1 LAKKAIG
8 GIAPM
13 ECRGIILNLTAET
26 HRAKRV
32 IIFYFVAESLVLWAR
47 SEMIGSAICPIYAWF
62 QVSGKNES

>member
-1 LAKKAIG
+1 
-8 GIAPM
+8 M

-32 IIFYFVAESLVLWAR
+32 IIFYFVTESLVLCAR
-47 SEMIGSAICPIYAWF
+47 SEMIGSAICPVSGVRF